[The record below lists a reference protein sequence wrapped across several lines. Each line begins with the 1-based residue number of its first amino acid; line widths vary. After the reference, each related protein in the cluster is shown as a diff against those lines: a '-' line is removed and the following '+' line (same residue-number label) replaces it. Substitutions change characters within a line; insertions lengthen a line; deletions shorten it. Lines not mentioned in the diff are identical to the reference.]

1 MDAVLLG
8 GDTIDFPSKAN
19 INYLQECLSDLS
31 VPYMY
36 VNGYHDWTDPWEY
49 MTDYGKSEY
58 LPLLEPLMQGNTAI
72 QKVEFED
79 FTINKGNLEQFG
91 GPWRR

>member
-36 VNGYHDWTDPWEY
+36 VNGNHDWTYPWEY

-58 LPLLEPLMQGNTAI
+58 LPL
-72 QKVEFED
+72 
-79 FTINKGNLEQFG
+79 
-91 GPWRR
+91 